1 MSSAVSPP
9 NTALLLYALLAVVAL
24 IVLIAK
30 FRLHPFVV
38 LISVSLAMGVAAGM
52 PLPTIVKAFQ
62 DGVGTSLGFI
72 AVVVG
77 LGTML
82 GKMMAESGGAAR
94 IANRALNCWPMAKC
108 SAMGAL

>member
-1 MSSAVSPP
+1 MSPAVPVANS
-9 NTALLLYALLAVVAL
+9 ALLLYALLAVIAL

-38 LISVSLAMGVAAGM
+38 LIAVSLGMGVAAHM
-52 PLPTIVKAFQ
+52 PLGAIVKAFQ

-94 IANRALNCWPMAKC
+94 IA
-108 SAMGAL
+108 